1 MPSVYARTVRE
12 AERLVGYEQLCRAL
26 QVERAQ
32 LEKWL
37 SGAEEPPLSVFLC
50 TVDIVLERRNQQH

>member
-12 AERLVGYEQLCRAL
+12 AERLVGHEQLCRAL

-32 LEKWL
+32 L
-37 SGAEEPPLSVFLC
+37 
-50 TVDIVLERRNQQH
+50 